1 MNLRKMFAGF
11 LIALAAL
18 PALAQDAVVYHIDDM
33 SLQALKGLRNIRNH
47 LDVDPTANIT
57 VVTHALGVDF
67 LLEGQKDVNGSPF
80 AGPVSALV
88 ARGVKFEICEIT
100 LKNRNLK
107 KEQFI
112 QEAGFTPSGRGA
124 PGQAAKAGCGVH
136 QTLKRPARRC
146 LNPQALG
153 RDASPDRPPG

>member
-1 MNLRKMFAGF
+1 MNLRQF
-11 LIALAAL
+11 LVATILAAASL
-18 PALAQDAVVYHIDDM
+18 GAWAQDKVIYHIDDM

-47 LDVDPTANIT
+47 LDTEPNTKIT

-67 LLEGQKDVNGSPF
+67 LLEGAKDVNGSPF

-88 ARGVKFEICEIT
+88 ARGVTFEICEIT

-112 QEAGFTPSGRGA
+112 QEANFTPSGVVRLA
-124 PGQAAKAGCGVH
+124 KLQLAGQAYIK
-136 QTLKRPARRC
+136 P
-146 LNPQALG
+146 
-153 RDASPDRPPG
+153 